1 MRIREL
7 YEKSDKGNQIELY
20 HSYERQGFIPSSGLV
35 LGERIGKTLFSLVSF
50 GKFVSAHIV
59 MVPEAA

>member
-1 MRIREL
+1 M
-7 YEKSDKGNQIELY
+7 SD
-20 HSYERQGFIPSSGLV
+20 SVFILSSGPI

-50 GKFVSAHIV
+50 GKFVSACIV